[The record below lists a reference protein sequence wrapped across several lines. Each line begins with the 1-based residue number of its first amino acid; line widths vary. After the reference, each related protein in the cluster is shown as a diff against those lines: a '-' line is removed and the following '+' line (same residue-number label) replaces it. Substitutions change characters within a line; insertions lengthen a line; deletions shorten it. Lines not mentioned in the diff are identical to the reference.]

1 MHCTER
7 MLFADAAGSAW
18 MQLLL
23 ILFVAAS
30 ISPVGCDVAPAAE
43 PTTCQ
48 PVLLH
53 LAGFIIS
60 SHGENVVLLKSSRAS
75 RLCRTDLSPR

>member
-1 MHCTER
+1 
-7 MLFADAAGSAW
+7 

-30 ISPVGCDVAPAAE
+30 VSPVGCDFAPAAE
-43 PTTCQ
+43 PATCQ

-60 SHGENVVLLKSSRAS
+60 SHGENVVLLIRAVG
-75 RLCRTDLSPR
+75 RFADLSPRQTP